1 MKKGKGSRGEEQA
14 MYELRQAGEETF
26 YLECPAKIG
35 IYQPRPGEVYLVD
48 SGGDKDAGRRV
59 RKLLEEQGWSLKG
72 IMVTH
77 SNADHIGGCRY
88 LQNQYG
94 CPVFAGGIEGAFTR
108 WPVLEPAFLYGG
120 YPHRDLRHKFLMAEG
135 CETVGFDHPDFPR
148 EVEVIPLPGH
158 FFDMVGYKTPDGT
171 VFLADCLSG
180 EGTLEKYGISFL
192 YDVEAYLETLDKVGE
207 MEGNLFVPAHA
218 PATADIR
225 PLAQRNKGA
234 VEDIAGTIRTFC
246 GEGMGFEE
254 LLARLFDHYG
264 LTMTQ
269 EQYVLVG
276 STVRSYLSWLKDKGE
291 VETVF
296 ERNRLYWKAMK

>member
-1 MKKGKGSRGEEQA
+1 

-35 IYQPRPGEVYLVD
+35 IYQPRPGEVYLID

-135 CETVGFDHPDFPR
+135 CETVGLDHPDFPR

-207 MEGNLFVPAHA
+207 MEGRLFVPAHT

-234 VEDIAGTIRTFC
+234 VEGIAGTIRTFC
-246 GEGMGFEE
+246 GEGTGFEE
-254 LLARLFDHYG
+254 LLARLFAHYG
-264 LTMTQ
+264 LTMTH

-291 VETVF
+291 VEAVF

>member
-1 MKKGKGSRGEEQA
+1 

-35 IYQPRPGEVYLVD
+35 IYQPRPGEVYLID

-88 LQNQYG
+88 LQKQYG

-135 CETVGFDHPDFPR
+135 CETVGLDHPDFPR

-207 MEGNLFVPAHA
+207 MEGRLFVPAHT

-234 VEDIAGTIRTFC
+234 VEGIAGTIRTFC
-246 GEGMGFEE
+246 GEGTGFEE
-254 LLARLFDHYG
+254 LLARLFAHYG
-264 LTMTQ
+264 LTMTH

-291 VETVF
+291 VEAVF

>member
-35 IYQPRPGEVYLVD
+35 IYQPRPGEVYLID

-135 CETVGFDHPDFPR
+135 CETVGLDHPDFPR

-207 MEGNLFVPAHA
+207 MEGSLFVPAHA

-225 PLAQRNKGA
+225 PLARRNKGA
-234 VEDIAGTIRTFC
+234 VEGIGGTIRTFC

-291 VETVF
+291 VEAVF

>member
-1 MKKGKGSRGEEQA
+1 

-35 IYQPRPGEVYLVD
+35 IYQPRPGEVYLID

-135 CETVGFDHPDFPR
+135 CETVGLDHPDFPR

-158 FFDMVGYKTPDGT
+158 FFDMVGYKMPDGT

-207 MEGNLFVPAHA
+207 MEGSLFVPAHA

-225 PLAQRNKGA
+225 PLARRNKGA
-234 VEDIAGTIRTFC
+234 VEGIAGTIRTFC

-264 LTMTQ
+264 LTMTH

-291 VETVF
+291 VEAVF

>member
-1 MKKGKGSRGEEQA
+1 

-135 CETVGFDHPDFPR
+135 CETVGLDHPDFPR

-234 VEDIAGTIRTFC
+234 VEGIAGTIRTFC
-246 GEGMGFEE
+246 GEGTGFEE

-291 VETVF
+291 VEAVF

>member
-1 MKKGKGSRGEEQA
+1 

-108 WPVLEPAFLYGG
+108 WPVLEPVFLYGG

-135 CETVGFDHPDFPR
+135 CETVGLDHPDFPR

-207 MEGNLFVPAHA
+207 MEGSLFVPAHA

-234 VEDIAGTIRTFC
+234 VEGIAGTIRTFC
-246 GEGMGFEE
+246 GEGTGFEE

-264 LTMTQ
+264 LTMTH

-291 VETVF
+291 VEAVF

>member
-1 MKKGKGSRGEEQA
+1 

-48 SGGDKDAGRRV
+48 SGGDKDAGRKV

-135 CETVGFDHPDFPR
+135 CETVGLDHPDFPR

-207 MEGNLFVPAHA
+207 MEGRLFVPAHT

-234 VEDIAGTIRTFC
+234 VEGIAGTIRTFC
-246 GEGMGFEE
+246 GEGTGFEE

-264 LTMTQ
+264 LTMTH

-291 VETVF
+291 VEAVF

>member
-14 MYELRQAGEETF
+14 MYELRQAGEQTF

-35 IYQPRPGEVYLVD
+35 IYQPRPGEVYLID

-59 RKLLEEQGWSLKG
+59 RKLLEERGWSLKG

-135 CETVGFDHPDFPR
+135 CETVGLDHPDFPR

-207 MEGNLFVPAHA
+207 MEGSLFVPAHA

-225 PLAQRNKGA
+225 PLARRNKGA
-234 VEDIAGTIRTFC
+234 VEGIGGTIRTFC

-291 VETVF
+291 VEAVF

>member
-1 MKKGKGSRGEEQA
+1 

-35 IYQPRPGEVYLVD
+35 IYQPRPGEVYLID

-77 SNADHIGGCRY
+77 SNADHIGGSRY

-135 CETVGFDHPDFPR
+135 CETVGLDHPDFPR

-207 MEGNLFVPAHA
+207 MEGRLFVPAHT

-225 PLAQRNKGA
+225 PRAQRNKGA
-234 VEDIAGTIRTFC
+234 VEGIAGTIRTFC
-246 GEGMGFEE
+246 GEGTGFEE
-254 LLARLFDHYG
+254 LLARLFAHYG
-264 LTMTQ
+264 LTMTH

-291 VETVF
+291 VEAVF

>member
-1 MKKGKGSRGEEQA
+1 

-158 FFDMVGYKTPDGT
+158 FFDMVGYKMPDGT

-207 MEGNLFVPAHA
+207 MEGRLFVPAHA

-234 VEDIAGTIRTFC
+234 VEGIAGTIRTFC
-246 GEGMGFEE
+246 GEGTG
-254 LLARLFDHYG
+254 
-264 LTMTQ
+264 
-269 EQYVLVG
+269 
-276 STVRSYLSWLKDKGE
+276 
-291 VETVF
+291 
-296 ERNRLYWKAMK
+296 

>member
-14 MYELRQAGEETF
+14 MYELRQAGEQTF

-35 IYQPRPGEVYLVD
+35 IYQPRPGEVYLID

-59 RKLLEEQGWSLKG
+59 RKLLEERGWSLKG

-135 CETVGFDHPDFPR
+135 CETVGLDHPDFPR

-207 MEGNLFVPAHA
+207 MEGSLFVPAHA

-225 PLAQRNKGA
+225 PLARRNKGA
-234 VEDIAGTIRTFC
+234 VEGIAGTIRTFC

-291 VETVF
+291 VEAVF

>member
-1 MKKGKGSRGEEQA
+1 

-135 CETVGFDHPDFPR
+135 CETVGLDHPDFPR

-207 MEGNLFVPAHA
+207 MEGRLFVPAHT

-234 VEDIAGTIRTFC
+234 VEGIAGTIRTFC
-246 GEGMGFEE
+246 GEGTGFEE
-254 LLARLFDHYG
+254 LLARLFAHYG
-264 LTMTQ
+264 LTMTH

-291 VETVF
+291 VEAVF

>member
-1 MKKGKGSRGEEQA
+1 

-35 IYQPRPGEVYLVD
+35 IYQPRPGEVYLID

-135 CETVGFDHPDFPR
+135 CETVGLDHPDFPR

-207 MEGNLFVPAHA
+207 MEGRLFVPAHT

-234 VEDIAGTIRTFC
+234 VEGIAGTIRTFC
-246 GEGMGFEE
+246 GEGTGFEE

-264 LTMTQ
+264 LTMTH

-291 VETVF
+291 VEAVF

>member
-1 MKKGKGSRGEEQA
+1 M
-14 MYELRQAGEETF
+14 
-26 YLECPAKIG
+26 
-35 IYQPRPGEVYLVD
+35 
-48 SGGDKDAGRRV
+48 
-59 RKLLEEQGWSLKG
+59 
-72 IMVTH
+72 
-77 SNADHIGGCRY
+77 
-88 LQNQYG
+88 
-94 CPVFAGGIEGAFTR
+94 
-108 WPVLEPAFLYGG
+108 
-120 YPHRDLRHKFLMAEG
+120 
-135 CETVGFDHPDFPR
+135 
-148 EVEVIPLPGH
+148 
-158 FFDMVGYKTPDGT
+158 PDGT

-207 MEGNLFVPAHA
+207 MEGRLFVPAHA

-234 VEDIAGTIRTFC
+234 VEGIGGTICTFC

-264 LTMTQ
+264 LTMTH

-291 VETVF
+291 VEAVF

>member
-1 MKKGKGSRGEEQA
+1 M
-14 MYELRQAGEETF
+14 
-26 YLECPAKIG
+26 
-35 IYQPRPGEVYLVD
+35 
-48 SGGDKDAGRRV
+48 

-135 CETVGFDHPDFPR
+135 CETVGLDHPDFPR

-207 MEGNLFVPAHA
+207 MEGRLFVPAHA

-234 VEDIAGTIRTFC
+234 VEGIAGTIRTFC
-246 GEGMGFEE
+246 GEGTGFEE

-291 VETVF
+291 VEAVF